1 MIVGASSE
9 AQLRQNLASLDAGPL
24 PPRIV
29 DAMEEAWELTEADSP
44 EYYRFYEAPEGKG
57 R

>member
-1 MIVGASSE
+1 MSI
-9 AQLRQNLASLDAGPL
+9 SLLTNTDAGPL